1 MNKKVLYWSDVEEL
15 VANLIEKINNNGD
28 VFTHILT
35 LARGGYVPAALL
47 GHGLNIRSVH
57 SVCAYSYQGAQRGDI
72 TLEGACPD
80 LDDTRLLIVDDLV
93 DSGETIRFMRKQ
105 YPNAKVAVLVA
116 KPQGEDQADYYAQ
129 KASQDCWIDFPWEK
143 N

>member
-15 VANLIEKINNNGD
+15 VANVVHQIQEKDIE
-28 VFTHILT
+28 FMHIVT

-57 SVCAYSYQGAQRGDI
+57 SVCAYSYQGSQRGDI
-72 TLEGACPD
+72 TLEGDCPK
-80 LDDTRLLIVDDLV
+80 LDDSKMLIVDDLV
-93 DSGETIRFMRKQ
+93 DSGETIKFMRQK
-105 YPNAKVAVLVA
+105 YPRAKVAVLVA
-116 KPQGEDQADYYAQ
+116 KPNGEGQADFYAE
-129 KASQDCWIDFPWEK
+129 KAEQDCWIDFPWEK